1 MDRLVQMKR
10 VYDPPSPRDGRRILI
25 DRIWPRGLTKEAAE
39 LDDWIKDIAPSTSL
53 RKWFNHRPDRW
64 QEFRRRYL
72 AELAEHSVE
81 LADLR
86 ARMKEGPVTLVFA
99 AKDRDHSNANVL
111 LECLAPGNAENIQE
125 PVPGAISRKRK
136 TKT

>member
-1 MDRLVQMKR
+1 MDRLQMKR

-39 LDDWIKDIAPSTSL
+39 LDDWLKDIAPSTSL

-72 AELAEHSVE
+72 AELSDHSVE
-81 LADLR
+81 LAGLR

-99 AKDRDHSNANVL
+99 AKDRDHSNASVL
-111 LECLAPGNAENIQE
+111 LECLARGNAENIQE